1 MQSTTR
7 EGSAAES
14 SVEAFGYKQE
24 LKRSLS
30 LFDLLVYGLVFITP
44 IGPFAVFGFVYN
56 ASKGMVPLVYF
67 VGLVAMLFTAAS
79 YMAMSRAFPIAGSVY
94 TYASRSIG
102 ENVGFFAGWAILLD
116 YILTPTLVY
125 VACSVAIHSVLPEV
139 PKAVWVVVLLGFNTL
154 VNLYGIETTSRVAVA
169 LLGLQLVVLAI
180 FVVMAA
186 LAVAHGIAGAHL
198 SLLPLYNAKF
208 VSPSLI
214 FGALSLAVL
223 SFLGF
228 DAVSTLAEEARGGPN
243 VVGRATMASLC
254 LAAFLFMVETYL
266 ASLFVLG
273 HPRFAPGD
281 ASDTAIYIVVAKIG
295 GYWLKILLSIFGVLV
310 AGIPTALT
318 AQAATARLL
327 YGMGRDGMLPRAL
340 ARINSRKVPDNAIY
354 LVAAVTLLLGLLLVN
369 RLELLSSMVSF
380 GALLGFLL
388 LHCSVIA
395 YAVRRKAYR
404 AWFQYLLVPGAGFLI
419 IAYVLINAQLNAK
432 IAGGAWLILGAGV
445 LVILKLTGRSTALAV
460 EAGADSL
467 KS

>member
-1 MQSTTR
+1 MTSDEQ
-7 EGSAAES
+7 SAAAGVES
-14 SVEAFGYKQE
+14 FGYRQE

-30 LFDLLVYGLVFITP
+30 YFDLLVYGLVFITP

-67 VGLVAMLFTAAS
+67 VGLIAMLFTAAS
-79 YMAMSRAFPIAGSVY
+79 YSAMSRAFPIAGSVY

-125 VACSVAIHSVLPEV
+125 VACSVAIHSVVPGV
-139 PKAVWVVVLLGFNTL
+139 PKAVWVVGLLAFNTI

-186 LAVAHGIAGAHL
+186 VAVAQGVAGAHL
-198 SLLPLYNAKF
+198 SLQPLYNARA
-208 VSPSLI
+208 VSPSII

-243 VVGRATMASLC
+243 VVGRATMGSLC
-254 LAAFLFMVETYL
+254 LAAVLFMVETYL

-273 HPRFAPGD
+273 HARFAPGD
-281 ASDTAIYIVVAKIG
+281 ASDTAIYIVVMKIG

-340 ARINSRKVPDNAIY
+340 ARISPRKVPDNAVY
-354 LVAAVTLLLGLLLVN
+354 LVAAVTLILGLLLVN

-395 YAVRRKAYR
+395 YALRRKAFR
-404 AWFQYLLVPGAGFLI
+404 QWFQYLLVPAIGFLI
-419 IAYVLINAQLNAK
+419 IAYVLVNAQVNAK
-432 IAGGAWLILGAGV
+432 LAGGGWLIVGAAV
-445 LVILKLTGRSTALAV
+445 LVILKLMGRSTTLDV
-460 EAGADSL
+460 EASSDSL
-467 KS
+467 P

>member
-1 MQSTTR
+1 VSEANT
-7 EGSAAES
+7 
-14 SVEAFGYKQE
+14 SVEAFGYRQE
-24 LKRSLS
+24 LQRSLS

-102 ENVGFFAGWAILLD
+102 ETVGFFAGWAILLD

-125 VACSVAIHSVLPEV
+125 VACSVAIHSVVPDV

-180 FVVMAA
+180 FVAMATWAVM
-186 LAVAHGIAGAHL
+186 HGVNGAHL
-198 SLLPLYNAKF
+198 SLQPLYNAKD

-214 FGALSLAVL
+214 FSALSLAVL

-281 ASDTAIYIVVAKIG
+281 ASDTAIYIVVMKIG
-295 GYWLKILLSIFGVLV
+295 GFWLKILLSIFGVLV

-340 ARINSRKVPDNAIY
+340 ARVSPRKVPDNAIY
-354 LVAAVTLLLGLLLVN
+354 LVAAVTLILGLLLVN

-395 YAVRRKAYR
+395 HAVRQKKYR
-404 AWFQYLLVPGAGFLI
+404 AWFQYLLLPSIGFLI
-419 IAYVLINAQLNAK
+419 IAYVLLNAQVNAK
-432 IAGGAWLILGAGV
+432 IAGGVWIITGAGV
-445 LVILKLTGRSTALAV
+445 LVVLKLMGRSTALAV
-460 EAGADSL
+460 ETSSDL
-467 KS
+467 LEP